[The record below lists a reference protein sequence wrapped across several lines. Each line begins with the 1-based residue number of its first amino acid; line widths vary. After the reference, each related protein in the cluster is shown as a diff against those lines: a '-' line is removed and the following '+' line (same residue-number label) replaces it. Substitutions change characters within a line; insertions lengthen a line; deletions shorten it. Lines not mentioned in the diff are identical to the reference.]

1 MAWKEHLDKLGVV
14 GSFIA
19 AACCLGLPAIVAVFA
34 ALGLGFLINDAVLL
48 PLLLFFLGVTLFGL
62 FQGYKKH
69 RKPWP
74 LAVGFVSALAAFV
87 FIFVAFS
94 TLLAY
99 AAIAG
104 LVTASVLNI
113 VARQK
118 RNRLHAQ

>member
-1 MAWKEHLDKLGVV
+1 MTWKDHWDKLGVA

-19 AACCLGLPAIVAVFA
+19 VACCLGLPAIVAVFA

-48 PLLLFFLGVTLFGL
+48 PLLLFFLGLTVFGL
-62 FQGYKKH
+62 FQGYQKH

-74 LAVGFVSALAAFV
+74 LVVGAVSAVAALV

-94 TLLAY
+94 TPLAY
-99 AAIAG
+99 TAVAG
-104 LVTASVLNI
+104 LVAASLLNI

-118 RNRLHAQ
+118 RNRLHAP